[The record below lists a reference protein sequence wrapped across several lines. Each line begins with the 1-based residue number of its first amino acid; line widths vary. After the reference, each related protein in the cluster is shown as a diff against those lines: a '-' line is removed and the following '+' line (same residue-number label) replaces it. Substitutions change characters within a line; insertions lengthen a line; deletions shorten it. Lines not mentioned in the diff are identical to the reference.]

1 MPAMNNKPFTNEL
14 FNNEYI
20 IIKKMIK
27 KGDINDKNLN
37 TFDKDIVIAIGLTN
51 ILFNYIYQT

>member
-1 MPAMNNKPFTNEL
+1 MNNKPFTNEL